1 MKRRGLSGLLCALCC
16 VAGLTFSATP
26 AKAQGSRYVGRDI
39 VGTVVGVGGRLG
51 GRTRQFR
58 LIVER
63 YTSPQDVQR
72 LTSALQTG
80 GQDELLSVLSK
91 LNAGRIQIGTGVGI
105 TANAIIPTELP
116 EGGTKLVVLF
126 QRNINFY
133 ELRHGTRSEDYKFGY
148 AELHLG
154 RKGDN
159 EGTFIA
165 AAKIKL
171 EDGNSWVVEDF
182 GEFPARLLG
191 LQARGGKGGAR

>member
-16 VAGLTFSATP
+16 VAGLTFSAAP

-51 GRTRQFR
+51 GRTRPFR

-72 LTSALQTG
+72 LTTALDSG

-91 LNAGRIQIGTGVGI
+91 LNAGRIQIGAGVGI
-105 TANAIIPTELP
+105 TANAIIPTEQP

-126 QRNINFY
+126 QREVNLY
-133 ELRHGTRSEDYKFGY
+133 ELRRGTRSADYRFGY

-154 RKGDN
+154 GKDGN

-165 AAKIKL
+165 AAKVKL
-171 EDGNSWVVEDF
+171 EGGNSWVVEDF
-182 GEFPARLLG
+182 GAFPARLLG
-191 LQARGGKGGAR
+191 LQARGKGGAR